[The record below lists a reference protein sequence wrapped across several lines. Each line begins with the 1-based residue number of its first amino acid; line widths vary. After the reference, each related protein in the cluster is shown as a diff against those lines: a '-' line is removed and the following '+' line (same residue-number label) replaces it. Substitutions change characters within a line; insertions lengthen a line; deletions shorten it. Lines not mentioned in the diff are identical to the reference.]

1 MQKFPK
7 QNLSVTFRHIFSL
20 KTELSYFL
28 PTKNGDGFLSYLIIH
43 YLAKIQNDM
52 LEHSKKKLSK
62 IMTKPAHL
70 FDSLSQTIS
79 FDKKSD
85 LLRILQSNFS
95 YNSQELKLV
104 FRYEKIENQILDRYL
119 RSKAQI
125 DLNSIPIFEYSDE
138 ITYFTTFKRL
148 NEQVRQESLSLDD
161 QAKIMDE
168 FKTISELSEALN
180 TLRLIIDYVIVS
192 SVDSNDNIENFLQ
205 KIYSSPYLN
214 QAKTILKI
222 TILKCGKVNHLKL
235 IWILLATKQSIIG
248 TINGQDPFENLNDI
262 YKIETNLKLD
272 INLERSRLISL
283 TVVLYQIMDLI
294 LSFKKGDDIESYSMI
309 K

>member
-7 QNLSVTFRHIFSL
+7 QNLSVTFRHNFSL

-28 PTKNGDGFLSYLIIH
+28 PTQNGDGFLSYLIIH

-52 LEHSKKKLSK
+52 LEHSKNKLSQV
-62 IMTKPAHL
+62 ITRPAHL
-70 FDSLSQTIS
+70 FESQSQIIS
-79 FDKKSD
+79 FNKNSD

-125 DLNSIPIFEYSDE
+125 DFNSIPIFEYSDE

-148 NEQVRQESLSLDD
+148 NEQVRQESLNLDD
-161 QAKIMDE
+161 QAKIMDQ

-192 SVDSNDNIENFLQ
+192 SLDSNDNLENFIQ
-205 KIYSSPYLN
+205 KIYSPPYRN
-214 QAKTILKI
+214 QAETILKTKI
-222 TILKCGKVNHLKL
+222 MKCGKVKHLKL
-235 IWILLATKQSIIG
+235 IWILLITKQSILSTNDG
-248 TINGQDPFENLNDI
+248 KDPFEALNDI
-262 YKIETNLKLD
+262 YKKEIALRLD
-272 INLERSRLISL
+272 LNLERSKLVSI
-283 TVVLYQIMDLI
+283 TVVLYQVMELI
-294 LSFKKGDDIESYSMI
+294 LSTKKGDDIESYSMI